1 MLTEQDFRNSI
12 PDTNQPQVLN
22 GLKQPVHS
30 YRDKLGVP
38 HIRALT
44 QSDAFRAQG
53 YVTAQDRL
61 WQMECDRRKGS
72 GRWAEVVGKAA
83 VTDDCLMRRF
93 RLDQSAR
100 SDYLAS
106 DKITQQMLE
115 AYAQGVNAFI
125 EAGPLPIEYKIT
137 NLEPEP
143 WEPWDSLIVFK
154 VRHILMG
161 VFEAKAWRGRL
172 LRKISP
178 DTLANIFPSY
188 QPGQP
193 VIIPP
198 GRDYTGPLENCL
210 EDLIIGASQLNYLNE
225 TDTGSNSWVISGSKT
240 KSGKPLLAGDSHRGL
255 DTPNVYYQCH
265 VSCPEFDVIG
275 LAIPGIPGFP
285 HFGHNQQV
293 AWCITHLSADYQDLY
308 IEQFNADDPNYYK
321 YKDEWIR
328 AEKHS
333 ETIKVKDSNDIY
345 ISVWVTKHGPI
356 ISGNPEQGSGISF
369 KYTATTGEKN
379 WADVIPKI
387 LVAKNCEQLKES
399 MRKWVDPCNNLL
411 MADVEGN
418 IGYLARGEIPIR
430 PTANA
435 LLPVPGWTGTHEWE
449 ANIPFEELP
458 SSINPE
464 SGFVATA
471 NNRPVEQDYPYYI
484 SMDYAPG
491 YRAER
496 IIANV
501 NTITNASVEDMAK
514 IHADRLSIPAKEYV
528 AYLSRVT
535 PLDDDSK
542 TAKDLLT
549 KWNCHMDKDQIEPTI
564 YSAWRDQVLITFLNY
579 NLGEE
584 LTSEACNPADRGQGL
599 FLGRITGRIIDQML
613 SGDDT
618 LLPPGKSWPVFMATA
633 LSSAMQNLK
642 ASLGEDLTLWK
653 WSEVHKTK
661 PRHTLSFI
669 FPDMED
675 LLNPPSVSMSGDGD
689 TLLAG
694 SYPPLH
700 FADIGG
706 LSVARYAFDLSNWDH
721 SLWSVPLGSS
731 GNPGSEHYYD
741 QTDTWSQVKMSA
753 MTYDWD
759 KIIAEAESHQVL
771 NTTISN

>member
-12 PDTNQPQVLN
+12 PDTKRPQVLN

-30 YRDKLGVP
+30 YRDKLGIP
-38 HIRALT
+38 HIWALT

-61 WQMECDRRKGS
+61 WQMECDKRKGS
-72 GRWAEVVGKAA
+72 GRWAEVVGKAV

-93 RLDQSAR
+93 RLHQSAK

-115 AYAQGVNAFI
+115 SYAQGVNAFI
-125 EAGPLPIEYKIT
+125 EAGTLPIEYKIT

-178 DTLANIFPSY
+178 DTLAHMFPSY

-210 EDLIIGASQLNYLNE
+210 EDLIIGSSQLNYLNE
-225 TDTGSNSWVISGSKT
+225 TDAGSNSWVISGSKT

-265 VSCPEFDVIG
+265 LSCPEFDVIG

-308 IEQFNADDPNYYK
+308 IEQFNKDDPSYYK
-321 YKDEWIR
+321 YKDEWIK
-328 AEKHS
+328 AEKIS

-430 PTANA
+430 PKANA

-449 ANIPFEELP
+449 ATIPFEELP

-484 SMDYAPG
+484 TMDYAPG

-514 IHADRLSIPAKEYV
+514 IHADRLSIPAKDYI
-528 AYLSRVT
+528 AYLSRVN
-535 PLDDDSK
+535 PLDNDSK
-542 TAKDLLT
+542 TAKELLI

-599 FLGRITGRIIDQML
+599 FLGRIKGRIIDQML
-613 SGDDT
+613 SEDDT
-618 LLPPGKSWPVFMATA
+618 LLPSGKSWPVFMATA

-653 WSEVHKTK
+653 WSKVHKTK

-675 LLNPPSVSMSGDGD
+675 RLNPPSVSMSGDGD
-689 TLLAG
+689 TPLAG

-731 GNPGSEHYYD
+731 GNPGSEHYHD